1 MKSFLKSKSHW
12 DKIPVI
18 PTTKT
23 SSSISQRSLYIYIYI
38 PPSKTLHRF
47 HRYPRTWSTSTLPRW
62 ETLGGEGGG
71 KALDPST
78 HCSCVEQ
85 SSPSDVSALHRLR
98 NIERPRS
105 PPPPPPFVRAIEKK
119 KEGDGENARAGTPAL
134 FQGVAR
140 GYVDT
145 WRSATSLSSNVIP
158 FDEWRKVKRK
168 TAGVSPWT
176 VSGRGAS
183 GGVFQRGE
191 GADDD
196 TLEYRFHGG
205 GDGHLASFRE

>member
-18 PTTKT
+18 PTTKI
-23 SSSISQRSLYIYIYI
+23 SSSISQRSLYIYIYTSFEN
-38 PPSKTLHRF
+38 PSPFSPISSNVKHFYASKMRDTR
-47 HRYPRTWSTSTLPRW
+47 
-62 ETLGGEGGG
+62 EGGRRE
-71 KALDPST
+71 ST
-78 HCSCVEQ
+78 RSIHPLLVRRAIE
-85 SSPSDVSALHRLR
+85 PVSDVSALHRLR

-119 KEGDGENARAGTPAL
+119 EEGDGENARAGTPAL